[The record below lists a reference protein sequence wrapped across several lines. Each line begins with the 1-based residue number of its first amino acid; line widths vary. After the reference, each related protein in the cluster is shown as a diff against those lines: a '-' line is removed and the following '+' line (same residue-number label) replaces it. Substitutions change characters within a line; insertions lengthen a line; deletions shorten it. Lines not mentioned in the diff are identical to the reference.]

1 MDLYSEIIKGNINA
15 LSKAITLVEST
26 LETDQE
32 KSQELISK
40 CINKEYNSVRI
51 GVTGIPGVGKSSF
64 IEKFGEK
71 FIKENKKVAVLAID
85 PSSEKTRGSILGDKS
100 RMQSLSNNHNVFIRP
115 SSNSGTLG
123 GVSNKTKDSIIL
135 CETAG
140 FEIIIIETVGVGQ
153 SETLVSKLVDI
164 MLLLS
169 ITGAGDRLQGIKRG
183 IIELSHLIIITK
195 DDGEN
200 RNRVKETILDF
211 KSTLALNTNM
221 DNQWIQKAL
230 SCSAQENTGIL
241 EIHKNIDKCIRQSKS
256 TNFFNIKREEQNIFW
271 IHKILREEI
280 GNRKFNN
287 LRENNLIVK
296 IENKIIKN
304 NINIYKII
312 KDI

>member
-40 CINKEYNSVRI
+40 CIKKEYNSVRI

-195 DDGEN
+195 DDGGN

-241 EIHKNIDKCIRQSKS
+241 EIHKNIDQCIRQSKS

-280 GNRKFNN
+280 GNRKYNN
-287 LRENNLIVK
+287 LKENNLIVK
-296 IENKIIKN
+296 IENKIIKD

-312 KDI
+312 RNI

>member
-40 CINKEYNSVRI
+40 CIKKEYNSVRI

-123 GVSNKTKDSIIL
+123 GVSNRTKDSIIL

-153 SETLVSKLVDI
+153 SETLVSKVVDI

-195 DDGEN
+195 DDGGN

-211 KSTLALNTNM
+211 KSTLALNTNI

-230 SCSAQENTGIL
+230 SCSAQEDTGIL
-241 EIHKNIDKCIRQSKS
+241 EIHKNIDQCIRQSKS

-280 GNRKFNN
+280 GNRKYNN
-287 LRENNLIVK
+287 LKENNLIVK
-296 IENKIIKN
+296 IENKIIKD

-312 KDI
+312 RNI

>member
-40 CINKEYNSVRI
+40 CIKKEYNSVRI

-153 SETLVSKLVDI
+153 SETLVSKVVDI

-195 DDGEN
+195 DDGGN

-211 KSTLALNTNM
+211 KSTLALNTNI

-230 SCSAQENTGIL
+230 SCSAQEDTGIL
-241 EIHKNIDKCIRQSKS
+241 EIHKNIDQCIRQSKS

-280 GNRKFNN
+280 GNRKYNN
-287 LRENNLIVK
+287 LKENNLIVK
-296 IENKIIKN
+296 IENKIIKD

-312 KDI
+312 RNI

>member
-40 CINKEYNSVRI
+40 CIKKEYHSVRI

-123 GVSNKTKDSIIL
+123 GVSNRTKDSIIL

-195 DDGEN
+195 DDGGN

-211 KSTLALNTNM
+211 KSTLALNTNI

-230 SCSAQENTGIL
+230 SCSAQEDTGIL
-241 EIHKNIDKCIRQSKS
+241 EIHKNIDQCIRQSKS

-280 GNRKFNN
+280 GNRKYNN
-287 LRENNLIVK
+287 LKENNLIVK
-296 IENKIIKN
+296 IENKIIKD

-312 KDI
+312 RNI

>member
-211 KSTLALNTNM
+211 KSTLALNTNI

-241 EIHKNIDKCIRQSKS
+241 EIHKNIDKYIRQSKS

-312 KDI
+312 RDI

>member
-40 CINKEYNSVRI
+40 CIKKEYHSVRI

>member
-40 CINKEYNSVRI
+40 CIKKEYNSVRI

-123 GVSNKTKDSIIL
+123 GVSNRTKDSIIL

-153 SETLVSKLVDI
+153 SETLVSKLVDV

-195 DDGEN
+195 DDGGN

-296 IENKIIKN
+296 IENEIIKN

-312 KDI
+312 RDI

>member
-40 CINKEYNSVRI
+40 CIKKEYNSVRI

-241 EIHKNIDKCIRQSKS
+241 EIHKNIDQCIRQSKS

-280 GNRKFNN
+280 GNRKYNN

-296 IENKIIKN
+296 IENKIIKD

-312 KDI
+312 RDI

>member
-26 LETDQE
+26 LETDKE

-40 CINKEYNSVRI
+40 CIKKEYNSVRI

-123 GVSNKTKDSIIL
+123 GVPNRTKDSIIL

>member
-40 CINKEYNSVRI
+40 CIKKEYNSVRI

-123 GVSNKTKDSIIL
+123 GVSNKTRDSIIL

-195 DDGEN
+195 DDGGN

-211 KSTLALNTNM
+211 KSTLALNTNI

-230 SCSAQENTGIL
+230 SCSAQEDTGIL
-241 EIHKNIDKCIRQSKS
+241 EIHKNIDQCIRQSKS

-280 GNRKFNN
+280 GNRKYNN
-287 LRENNLIVK
+287 LKENNLIVK
-296 IENKIIKN
+296 IENKIIKD

-312 KDI
+312 RNI

>member
-40 CINKEYNSVRI
+40 CIKKEYNSVRI

-195 DDGEN
+195 DDGGN
-200 RNRVKETILDF
+200 RKRVKETILDF

-241 EIHKNIDKCIRQSKS
+241 EIHKNIDQCIRQSKS

-280 GNRKFNN
+280 GNRKYNN

-296 IENKIIKN
+296 IENKIIKD

-312 KDI
+312 RDI

>member
-40 CINKEYNSVRI
+40 CIKKEYNSVRI

-123 GVSNKTKDSIIL
+123 GVSNRTKDSIIL

-280 GNRKFNN
+280 GNRKFKN
-287 LRENNLIVK
+287 LRENNLIIK

-312 KDI
+312 RDI

>member
-26 LETDQE
+26 LEIDQE

-40 CINKEYNSVRI
+40 CIKKEYNSVRI

-195 DDGEN
+195 DDGGN

-241 EIHKNIDKCIRQSKS
+241 EIHKNIDQCIRQSKS

-280 GNRKFNN
+280 GNRKYNN

-296 IENKIIKN
+296 IENKIIKD

-312 KDI
+312 RDI

>member
-40 CINKEYNSVRI
+40 CIKKEYNSVRI

-195 DDGEN
+195 DDGGN

-241 EIHKNIDKCIRQSKS
+241 EIHKNIDQCIRQSKS

-280 GNRKFNN
+280 GNRKYNN
-287 LRENNLIVK
+287 LKENNLIVK
-296 IENKIIKN
+296 IENKIIKD

-312 KDI
+312 RDI

>member
-40 CINKEYNSVRI
+40 CIKKEYNSVRI

-153 SETLVSKLVDI
+153 SETLVSKVVDI

-195 DDGEN
+195 DDGGN

-211 KSTLALNTNM
+211 KSTLALNTNI

-230 SCSAQENTGIL
+230 SCSAQEDTGIL
-241 EIHKNIDKCIRQSKS
+241 EIHKNIDQCIRQSKS

-280 GNRKFNN
+280 GNRKYNN

-296 IENKIIKN
+296 IENKIIKD

-312 KDI
+312 RDI

>member
-40 CINKEYNSVRI
+40 CIKKEYNSVRI

-123 GVSNKTKDSIIL
+123 GVSNRTKDSIIL

-195 DDGEN
+195 DDGGN

-211 KSTLALNTNM
+211 KSTLALNTNI

-230 SCSAQENTGIL
+230 SCSAQEDTGIL
-241 EIHKNIDKCIRQSKS
+241 EIHKNIDQCIRQSKS

-280 GNRKFNN
+280 GNRKYNN

-296 IENKIIKN
+296 IENKIIKD

-312 KDI
+312 RNI

>member
-40 CINKEYNSVRI
+40 CIKKEYNSVRI

-123 GVSNKTKDSIIL
+123 GVSNRTKDSIIL

-195 DDGEN
+195 DDGGN

-211 KSTLALNTNM
+211 KSTLALNTNI

-230 SCSAQENTGIL
+230 SCSAQEDTGIL
-241 EIHKNIDKCIRQSKS
+241 EIHKNIDQCIRQSKS

-280 GNRKFNN
+280 GNRKYNN
-287 LRENNLIVK
+287 LKENNLIVK
-296 IENKIIKN
+296 IENKIIKD

-312 KDI
+312 RNI

>member
-40 CINKEYNSVRI
+40 CIKKEYNSVRI

-195 DDGEN
+195 DDGGN

-211 KSTLALNTNM
+211 KSTLALNTNI

-241 EIHKNIDKCIRQSKS
+241 EIHKNIDQCIRQSKS

-280 GNRKFNN
+280 GNRKYNN
-287 LRENNLIVK
+287 LKENNLIVK
-296 IENKIIKN
+296 IENKIIKD

-312 KDI
+312 RNI

>member
-40 CINKEYNSVRI
+40 CIKKEYNSVRI

-195 DDGEN
+195 DDGGN

-230 SCSAQENTGIL
+230 SCSAQEDTGIL
-241 EIHKNIDKCIRQSKS
+241 EIHKNIDQCIRQSKS

-280 GNRKFNN
+280 GNRKYNN
-287 LRENNLIVK
+287 LKENNLIVK
-296 IENKIIKN
+296 IENKIIKD

-312 KDI
+312 RNI

>member
-1 MDLYSEIIKGNINA
+1 
-15 LSKAITLVEST
+15 
-26 LETDQE
+26 
-32 KSQELISK
+32 
-40 CINKEYNSVRI
+40 
-51 GVTGIPGVGKSSF
+51 
-64 IEKFGEK
+64 
-71 FIKENKKVAVLAID
+71 
-85 PSSEKTRGSILGDKS
+85 
-100 RMQSLSNNHNVFIRP
+100 
-115 SSNSGTLG
+115 
-123 GVSNKTKDSIIL
+123 
-135 CETAG
+135 
-140 FEIIIIETVGVGQ
+140 
-153 SETLVSKLVDI
+153 

>member
-40 CINKEYNSVRI
+40 CIKKEYNSVRI

-123 GVSNKTKDSIIL
+123 GVSNRTKDSIIL

-195 DDGEN
+195 DDGGN

-211 KSTLALNTNM
+211 KSTLALNTNI

-241 EIHKNIDKCIRQSKS
+241 EIHKNIDQCIRQSKS

-280 GNRKFNN
+280 GNRKYNN
-287 LRENNLIVK
+287 LKENNLIVK
-296 IENKIIKN
+296 IENKIIKD

-312 KDI
+312 RNI

>member
-40 CINKEYNSVRI
+40 CIKKEYNSVRI

-230 SCSAQENTGIL
+230 SCSAQEDTGIL
-241 EIHKNIDKCIRQSKS
+241 EIHKNIDQCIRQSKS

-280 GNRKFNN
+280 GNRKYNN
-287 LRENNLIVK
+287 LKENNLIVK
-296 IENKIIKN
+296 IENKIIKD

-312 KDI
+312 RNI

>member
-40 CINKEYNSVRI
+40 CIKKEYNSVRI

-195 DDGEN
+195 DDGGN

-241 EIHKNIDKCIRQSKS
+241 EIHKNIDQCIRQSKS

-296 IENKIIKN
+296 IENKIIKD

-312 KDI
+312 RNI

>member
-40 CINKEYNSVRI
+40 CIKKEYNSVRI

-123 GVSNKTKDSIIL
+123 GVSNRTKDSIIL

>member
-123 GVSNKTKDSIIL
+123 GVTNKTKDSIIL

-200 RNRVKETILDF
+200 RNRVKETMLDF
-211 KSTLALNTNM
+211 KSTLALNTNI

-230 SCSAQENTGIL
+230 SCSAKENTGIL
-241 EIHKNIDKCIRQSKS
+241 EIHKNIDKFIRQSKS

-296 IENKIIKN
+296 IENKVIKN

-312 KDI
+312 RDI

>member
-40 CINKEYNSVRI
+40 CIKKEYNSVRI

-123 GVSNKTKDSIIL
+123 GVSNRTKDSIIL

-195 DDGEN
+195 DDGGN

-230 SCSAQENTGIL
+230 SCSAQEDTGIL
-241 EIHKNIDKCIRQSKS
+241 EIHKNIDQCIRQSKS

-280 GNRKFNN
+280 GNRKYNN
-287 LRENNLIVK
+287 LKENNLIVK
-296 IENKIIKN
+296 IENKIIKD

-312 KDI
+312 RNI

>member
-40 CINKEYNSVRI
+40 CIKKEYNSVRI

-123 GVSNKTKDSIIL
+123 GVSNRTKDSIIL

-195 DDGEN
+195 DDGGN

-241 EIHKNIDKCIRQSKS
+241 EIHKNIDQCIRQSKS

-280 GNRKFNN
+280 GNRKYNN

-296 IENKIIKN
+296 IENKIIKD

-312 KDI
+312 RNI

>member
-40 CINKEYNSVRI
+40 CIKKEYNSVRI

-211 KSTLALNTNM
+211 KSTLALNTNI

-230 SCSAQENTGIL
+230 SCSAQEDTGIL
-241 EIHKNIDKCIRQSKS
+241 EIHKNIDQCIRQSKS

-280 GNRKFNN
+280 GNRKYNN
-287 LRENNLIVK
+287 LKENNLIVK
-296 IENKIIKN
+296 IENKIIKD

-312 KDI
+312 RNI

>member
-40 CINKEYNSVRI
+40 CIKKEYNSVRI

-195 DDGEN
+195 DDGGN

-211 KSTLALNTNM
+211 KSTLALNTNI

-230 SCSAQENTGIL
+230 SCSAQEDTGIL
-241 EIHKNIDKCIRQSKS
+241 EIHKNIDQCIRQSKS

-280 GNRKFNN
+280 GNRKYNN
-287 LRENNLIVK
+287 LKENNLIVK
-296 IENKIIKN
+296 IENKIIKD

-312 KDI
+312 RDI

>member
-40 CINKEYNSVRI
+40 CIKKEYNSVRI

-211 KSTLALNTNM
+211 KSTLALNTNI

-230 SCSAQENTGIL
+230 SCSAQEDTGIL
-241 EIHKNIDKCIRQSKS
+241 EIHKNIDQCIRQSKS

-280 GNRKFNN
+280 GNRKYNN

-296 IENKIIKN
+296 IENKIIKD

-312 KDI
+312 RNI